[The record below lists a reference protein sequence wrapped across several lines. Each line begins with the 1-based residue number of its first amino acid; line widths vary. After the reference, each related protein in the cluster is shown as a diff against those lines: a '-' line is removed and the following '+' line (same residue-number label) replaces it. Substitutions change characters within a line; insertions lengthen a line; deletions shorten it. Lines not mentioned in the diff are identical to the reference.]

1 MTKREYRKIAKVWNK
16 TFDMET
22 IETIVDKVCDG
33 NIRALVKYAKMIGL
47 NKGKDLYIFVENTRY
62 IGWADV
68 VVKGLEH

>member
-1 MTKREYRKIAKVWNK
+1 MTKREYRKIAKIWND

-33 NIRALVKYAKMIGL
+33 NTRALTKYAKMIGL